1 MTRQLWNP
9 VFFLNRYFD
18 SLFPVTELVQ
28 VASCRRLEWDSDYFD
43 SEIFKLEFIPENLSE
58 EDFATAIPEKKS
70 ERKCYVFSE
79 VPTEATSAFR
89 LLTNQGFTLVETR
102 LTYFHLLERLPEVIR
117 RSRPAV
123 LEDLMPLKRV
133 AAEAVNP
140 FDRYHSDPFFTEEE
154 ASAYLQTYIEN
165 CLKGLSE
172 VVFVPDLE
180 SRPASF
186 AALNKLNLPNSSIY
200 RIPLTAA
207 LQENNGWHY
216 HLCLAALQYA
226 KVQQADALIMTTQ
239 SGNKAVIHNCEKLG
253 FKLGSTFHIF
263 SKEL

>member
-1 MTRQLWNP
+1 MTHQFWNP
-9 VFFLNRYFD
+9 VTFLNRHFD
-18 SLFPVTELVQ
+18 SLFPVSEQLQEV
-28 VASCRRLEWDSDYFD
+28 SCRRLDWDSDYFD
-43 SEIFKLEFIPENLSE
+43 SEIYKLEFIPENISE
-58 EDFATAIPEKKS
+58 GDLAKALPEKKS
-70 ERKCYVFSE
+70 KGKYYVFSE
-79 VPTEATSAFR
+79 VPTEATAAFR
-89 LLTNQGFTLVETR
+89 LLARHGFSLVETR
-102 LTYFHLLERLPEVIR
+102 LTYFHLLERLPEVTR
-117 RSRPAV
+117 SSRPAV
-123 LEDLMPLKRV
+123 MEDLMPLKRV
-133 AAEAVNP
+133 ASEAVNP
-140 FDRYHSDPFFTEEE
+140 FDRYHSDPFFSEDE

-180 SRPASF
+180 SQPASF
-186 AALNKLNLPNSSIY
+186 AALNKLNLPDFSIY

-226 KVQQADALIMTTQ
+226 KAQQADALIMTTQ